1 MTKQAARQKMAMK
14 HNIREV
20 TARLAAGSVIE
31 HDNVVLAAETVKEL
45 EADGM
50 SLAFANDKN
59 SSPLYLQDWQG
70 RLRQVFVCTTQQTPA
85 VAAATTADKPADPVQ
100 SQPRATK
107 TRPAR
112 ESGPRQAQV

>member
-1 MTKQAARQKMAMK
+1 MTRQAARQKMAIA

-20 TARLAAGSVIE
+20 TARLAEGRVVE
-31 HDNVVLAAETVKEL
+31 HDNVVLATETVREL

-50 SLAFANDKN
+50 HLAFANDKD

-70 RLRQVFVCTTQQTPA
+70 RLRQVFVCTTQAPA
-85 VAAATTADKPADPVQ
+85 SAAAATPDKPADPAQ
-100 SQPRATK
+100 NQPRATR

-112 ESGPRQAQV
+112 ESGPQQAQP